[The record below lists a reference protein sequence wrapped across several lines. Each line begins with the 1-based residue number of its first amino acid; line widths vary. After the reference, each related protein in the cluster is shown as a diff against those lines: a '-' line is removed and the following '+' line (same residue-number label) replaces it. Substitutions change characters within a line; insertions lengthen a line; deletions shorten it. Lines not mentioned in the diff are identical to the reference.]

1 MMKPD
6 LKPLQIDSDS
16 TAAHSEN
23 IHFGLP
29 SQKDTLL
36 GRRFDGLAW
45 RGIYAELMNER
56 DPDRLQEL
64 AAVAE
69 RAILTR
75 FQELAGDPGA
85 SEERQDLHNAGDVLR
100 VLRKGELASP
110 NEENKNT
117 DGFQQ
122 FSSWLDRV
130 RP

>member
-1 MMKPD
+1 MKTG
-6 LKPLQIDSDS
+6 LKALQTDSDP

-29 SQKDTLL
+29 SQKDTPL

-45 RGIYAELMNER
+45 RGLYAELIGER

-64 AAVAE
+64 LAVAE

-85 SEERQDLHNAGDVLR
+85 SEERQDLHNAADVLR
-100 VLRKGELASP
+100 VLGKEKCAAPDGENQNS
-110 NEENKNT
+110 
-117 DGFQQ
+117 DVFHQ
-122 FSSWLDRV
+122 FSSWIDRV